1 MLQNKYQIKLENF
14 EGPLDLLLHLIE
26 KNEIDIYDIP
36 IAKITDQYIT
46 YIRDIEQL
54 DLDSASE
61 FLVLAAT
68 LLAIKAKMLL
78 PKPIKLLEEV
88 EKDPREELVA
98 RLLEYKKF
106 KEAAG
111 YLKGRENE
119 MHKVFLRKQD
129 EEQLVNKFD
138 PSNPVE
144 NISIYD
150 LLQAFRII
158 LEKTDNIEPVYEIS
172 KEKISIQQCII
183 IILAKLE
190 SNHKLLFTD
199 LFPIGTSQTRV
210 IVTFLALLELIKQ
223 NRIGFRQ
230 KGLFSRIVIYLKE
243 DNLE

>member
-1 MLQNKYQIKLENF
+1 MQQNKYQIKLENY

-36 IAKITDQYIT
+36 IAKITDQYIS
-46 YIRDIEQL
+46 YIRVIEQL
-54 DLDSASE
+54 DLDWASE

-88 EKDPREELVA
+88 EDPREELVA

-111 YLKGRENE
+111 LLKDKENE

-129 EEQLVNKFD
+129 EEEVVNKFG

-150 LLQAFRII
+150 LLQAFKII
-158 LEKTDNIEPVYEIS
+158 LEKTYNIEPVYEIE
-172 KEKISIQQCII
+172 KEKISIQQCMI

-190 SNHKLLFTD
+190 SNSKLLFTD

-210 IVTFLALLELIKQ
+210 IVTFLALLELIKK

-230 KGLFSRIVIYLKE
+230 KSLFSRIFIYLKE

>member
-111 YLKGRENE
+111 LLKGRENE

-144 NISIYD
+144 NISI
-150 LLQAFRII
+150 
-158 LEKTDNIEPVYEIS
+158 
-172 KEKISIQQCII
+172 
-183 IILAKLE
+183 
-190 SNHKLLFTD
+190 
-199 LFPIGTSQTRV
+199 
-210 IVTFLALLELIKQ
+210 
-223 NRIGFRQ
+223 
-230 KGLFSRIVIYLKE
+230 
-243 DNLE
+243 